1 MEANDFHLYCR
12 TLTDAQLENVLAKE
26 YEAAQAFGGSREQD
40 YEGAVREAE
49 RRGWTV
55 HNGQRM

>member
-1 MEANDFHLYCR
+1 MASNFHLYCR
-12 TLTDAQLENVLAKE
+12 TLSDAQLENVLAKE
-26 YEAAQAFGGSREQD
+26 YEAAKTFGGDREDD

-55 HNGQRM
+55 SKGVRH